1 MLTSYESIVSP
12 IGPEPTNQKENDF
25 SCLRIAELAE
35 KKLAVLFG
43 LSELRVSE
51 PTHKRKNASSYHVWK
66 AHIQDKSR
74 ELREIRDEIEKER
87 TGKSENV
94 FAD

>member
-1 MLTSYESIVSP
+1 MLPSYESIFSP
-12 IGPEPTNQKENDF
+12 IGPELTNQIESDY

-43 LSELRVSE
+43 LSELRASE
-51 PTHKRKNASSYHVWK
+51 PMHKRKNASAYHVWE

>member
-1 MLTSYESIVSP
+1 MPPYESILSP
-12 IGPEPTNQKENDF
+12 VEPEPTNQIESDY

-43 LSELRVSE
+43 LSELRASE
-51 PTHKRKNASSYHVWK
+51 PMHKRKNASSYHVWE

-87 TGKSENV
+87 TGKNEDV

>member
-1 MLTSYESIVSP
+1 MPLYESIFSP
-12 IGPEPTNQKENDF
+12 IGPEQTNQIEGDF
-25 SCLRIAELAE
+25 SCLSIAELAE
-35 KKLAVLFG
+35 MEWKILSG
-43 LSELRVSE
+43 LSELRAFE
-51 PTHKRKNASSYHVWK
+51 PTHKRKNESSYHVRE

-87 TGKSENV
+87 TGKSEDA